1 MPKPT
6 QHKQKQLQAYKS
18 ALQKAKPFALPVTD
32 KKIVVSL
39 GWGTAVKGGLS
50 RQFPVD
56 SWEEVRIDMSASVAP
71 DLQVESLLK
80 LSAVPDN
87 SVHGVWISH
96 VIQRFSFPDAIGLLK
111 EATRIL
117 KEGGEMLVAAPDM
130 QLAATYLARSE
141 HEVEI
146 FRAPAG
152 SVTAIDLMYGFQ
164 KSIEA
169 GDSSRI
175 HKSGY
180 SAEMLGYALR
190 TAGICNLH
198 VQRHPYDVIALG
210 KKLPYGHE
218 ERVERIVMVAPANTN
233 HPEAPSVPASSRPA
247 AAQTVRY
254 VDRLEDEP
262 KMWKPLGLKKKA

>member
-6 QHKQKQLQAYKS
+6 AQKQKQLQQFKTAM
-18 ALQKAKPFALPVTD
+18 QKAKPFALPQTD

-39 GWGTAVKGGLS
+39 GWGTAVRGGLS
-50 RQFPVD
+50 RQFPLD
-56 SWEEVRIDMSASVAP
+56 KWEEVRVDMSASAQP

-80 LSAVPDN
+80 LSAIPDE
-87 SVHGVWISH
+87 SVDGVWISH
-96 VIQRFSFPDAIGLLK
+96 VIQRFSFPDAIALLK

-117 KEGGEMLVAAPDM
+117 KEGGEMLVATPDA
-130 QLAATYLARSE
+130 QLAATYLARGE
-141 HEVEI
+141 HEAEI

-152 SVTAIDLMYGFQ
+152 VVTAIDLMYGFQ

-169 GDSSRI
+169 GDTSRI

-180 SAEMLGYALR
+180 SAETLGYTLR
-190 TAGICNLH
+190 NAGICNLH

-210 KKLPYGHE
+210 KKLPYAHP
-218 ERVERIVMVAPANTN
+218 ERVERIVMVAPNNANR
-233 HPEAPSVPASSRPA
+233 PEVPSVPAASRPA
-247 AAQTVRY
+247 AAQAVRY

-262 KMWKPLGLKKKA
+262 KIWKPLGLKKKA